1 MSLTKGPLLVLLITI
16 LQLVDV
22 IFAVSAMYVG

>member
-1 MSLTKGPLLVLLITI
+1 MSLTKGPLLALLITI
-16 LQLVDV
+16 LQLVDF